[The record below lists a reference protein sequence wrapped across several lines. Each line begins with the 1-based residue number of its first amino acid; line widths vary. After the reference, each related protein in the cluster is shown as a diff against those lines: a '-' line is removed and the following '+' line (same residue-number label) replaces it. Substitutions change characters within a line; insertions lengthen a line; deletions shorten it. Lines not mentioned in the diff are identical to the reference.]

1 MAKEK
6 KDKKVKKPNAFTRF
20 FKKLGGAFKRIGL
33 KIAGFFKG
41 IISEIKKVTWPT
53 KKQVLS
59 NTLSV
64 LAFCLVVGAVIW
76 IADFCLQSL
85 MSLIT
90 RLS

>member
-1 MAKEK
+1 MAVEKKEK
-6 KDKKVKKPNAFTRF
+6 KPNIFRRAIT
-20 FKKLGGAFKRIGL
+20 KTVS
-33 KIAGFFKG
+33 FFKG
-41 IISEIKKVTWPT
+41 IALEIKKVTWPT

-64 LAFCLVVGAVIW
+64 LTFCLVIGAIIW
-76 IADFCLQSL
+76 LADFGLKSL

>member
-6 KDKKVKKPNAFTRF
+6 EKKAKKPNF
-20 FKKLGGAFKRIGL
+20 FKRTGTRI
-33 KIAGFFKG
+33 ASFFKG
-41 IISEIKKVTWPT
+41 IVSEIKKVTWPT
-53 KKQVLS
+53 QKQVVS

-64 LAFCLVVGAVIW
+64 LAFCLVVGAIW
-76 IADFCLQSL
+76 LADFGLKSL